1 MLALYFS
8 FDFTWEA
15 WVVGEASASSN
26 GLAFRWIP
34 KGCMTAGLLLLFAG
48 VISVSMRSV
57 VYLFG
62 DPSLRR
68 RATPPVIADK
78 VEALS

>member
-1 MLALYFS
+1 
-8 FDFTWEA
+8 
-15 WVVGEASASSN
+15 
-26 GLAFRWIP
+26 
-34 KGCMTAGLLLLFAG
+34 